1 MSSRMRTAPRA
12 ASEETRNQIKAA
24 AQLLFARH
32 GVDAV
37 TVQQIVDAA
46 GQRNNAALYYHFR
59 TKEELIRQMVVD
71 GAAVLDARRR
81 EMLDDMEKRGG
92 PANIREVMLVLIMP
106 VIELGED
113 ERWRGYIRFT
123 SHLQASDPKA
133 LRDALNNRWNASY
146 VECFNHL
153 KRMLPLPVAIV
164 EQRLSIFAIYANAVL
179 SAHEAALESRNT
191 KSSRLWGQPFTLENI
206 LDMLEAAITCPPSQ
220 AALAKL
226 QETGAARDP
235 AAPVSINPSRG

>member
-12 ASEETRNQIKAA
+12 GSEETRNQIKAA
-24 AQLLFARH
+24 AQMLFASQ
-32 GVDAV
+32 GIDAV

-59 TKEELIRQMVVD
+59 TKEDLIRQMVVD
-71 GAAVLDARRR
+71 GAAVLDARRW
-81 EMLDDMEKRGG
+81 EMLDDLEKSGG
-92 PANIREVMLVLIMP
+92 PAKIREVMLVLVMP

-113 ERWRGYIRFT
+113 ERWRGYIRFV

-133 LRDALNNRWNASY
+133 LRDALDNRWNSGY

-153 KRMLPLPVAIV
+153 KRMLPLPAPII
-164 EQRLSIFAIYANAVL
+164 EQRLSMLSIYANAVL
-179 SAHEAALESRNT
+179 SAHEAALEFRNT
-191 KSSRLWGQPFTLENI
+191 RSSRLWGQPFTIENI
-206 LDMLEAAITCPPSQ
+206 LDMLEAAITCRPSE

-226 QETGAARDP
+226 
-235 AAPVSINPSRG
+235 

>member
-1 MSSRMRTAPRA
+1 MSSRMKPVPRA
-12 ASEETRNQIKAA
+12 ASEQTRDQIKMA
-24 AQLLFARH
+24 AQMLFARH
-32 GVDAV
+32 GIDAV

-92 PANIREVMLVLIMP
+92 PASIREVMLVLFMP

-113 ERWRGYIRFT
+113 ERWRGYIRFI
-123 SHLQASDPKA
+123 SHLQASDPKT
-133 LRDALNNRWNASY
+133 LRDALNNRWNAGY
-146 VECFNHL
+146 VECVNHL
-153 KRMLPLPVAIV
+153 KRMLPGPAAIV
-164 EQRLSIFAIYANAVL
+164 EQRLSMLAIYSNAVL

-191 KSSRLWGQPFTLENI
+191 RSSRLWGQPFTIENI

-220 AALAKL
+220 ATL
-226 QETGAARDP
+226 QTVMAATPAARQ
-235 AAPVSINPSRG
+235 

>member
-1 MSSRMRTAPRA
+1 MKTVPRA
-12 ASEETRNQIKAA
+12 ASEQTKDQIKMA
-24 AQLLFARH
+24 AQMLFARH
-32 GVDAV
+32 GIDAV

-92 PANIREVMLVLIMP
+92 PANIREVMLVLFMP

-113 ERWRGYIRFT
+113 ERWRGYIRFI

-133 LRDALNNRWNASY
+133 LRDALNNRWNAGY
-146 VECFNHL
+146 VECVNHL
-153 KRMLPLPVAIV
+153 KRMLPGPAAIV
-164 EQRLSIFAIYANAVL
+164 EQRLSMLAIYSNAVL
-179 SAHEAALESRNT
+179 SAHEAARESRNT
-191 KSSRLWGQPFTLENI
+191 RSSRLWSQPFTIENI

-220 AALAKL
+220 ATL
-226 QETGAARDP
+226 QTAMAETP
-235 AAPVSINPSRG
+235 AAWQ

>member
-1 MSSRMRTAPRA
+1 MSSRIKTAPRA
-12 ASEETRNQIKAA
+12 ASEQTREQIKMA
-24 AQLLFARH
+24 AQMLFARH
-32 GVDAV
+32 GIDAV

-81 EMLDDMEKRGG
+81 EMLDEMKKRGG
-92 PANIREVMLVLIMP
+92 PASIREVMLVLFMP

-123 SHLQASDPKA
+123 SHLQASDPEA
-133 LRDALNNRWNASY
+133 LRDALNNRWNAGY
-146 VECFNHL
+146 VECVDHL
-153 KRMLPLPVAIV
+153 KRMLPGPAAII
-164 EQRLSIFAIYANAVL
+164 EQRLSILAIYSNAVL
-179 SAHEAALESRNT
+179 SAHEAALDSRNT
-191 KSSRLWGQPFTLENI
+191 RSSRLWGQPFTIENI

-220 AALAKL
+220 ATLRIAMA
-226 QETGAARDP
+226 ETSAARQ
-235 AAPVSINPSRG
+235 

>member
-1 MSSRMRTAPRA
+1 M
-12 ASEETRNQIKAA
+12 
-24 AQLLFARH
+24 LFARH

-81 EMLDDMEKRGG
+81 EMLDEMEMRGG
-92 PANIREVMLVLIMP
+92 PASIRELMLVLFMP

-123 SHLQASDPKA
+123 SYLQASDPKA

-146 VECFNHL
+146 VECVNHL
-153 KRMLPLPVAIV
+153 KRMLPGPAAIV
-164 EQRLSIFAIYANAVL
+164 EQRLSILAIYSNAVL

-191 KSSRLWGQPFTLENI
+191 KSSRLWGQPFTIENI
-206 LDMLEAAITCPPSQ
+206 LDMLEAAITCSPSQ
-220 AALAKL
+220 ATLRTATA
-226 QETGAARDP
+226 EMSD
-235 AAPVSINPSRG
+235 SRQDHPK

>member
-12 ASEETRNQIKAA
+12 ASEETRNQLKAA
-24 AQLLFARH
+24 AQMLFARH
-32 GVDAV
+32 GIDAV

-71 GAAVLDARRR
+71 GAAVLDARRHQ
-81 EMLDDMEKRGG
+81 MLDDMEKRGG
-92 PANIREVMLVLIMP
+92 PAAIREVMLVLVMP

-113 ERWRGYIRFT
+113 ERWRGYIRFI

-133 LRDALNNRWNASY
+133 LRDALENRWNSGY

-153 KRMLPLPVAIV
+153 KRMLPLPAPIT
-164 EQRLSIFAIYANAVL
+164 EQRLSILSIYANAVL
-179 SAHEAALESRNT
+179 SAHEAALELRNT
-191 KSSRLWGQPFTLENI
+191 RSSRLWGQPFTIENI
-206 LDMLEAAITCPPSQ
+206 LDMLEAAITSPPSE

-226 QETGAARDP
+226 
-235 AAPVSINPSRG
+235 

>member
-1 MSSRMRTAPRA
+1 MSSRMRTTPRA
-12 ASEETRNQIKAA
+12 ASEETKNQIKAA
-24 AQLLFARH
+24 AQMLFARH

-92 PANIREVMLVLIMP
+92 PASIREVMLVLIMP

-133 LRDALNNRWNASY
+133 LRDALNSRWNASY

-153 KRMLPLPVAIV
+153 KRMLPLPAAIV
-164 EQRLSIFAIYANAVL
+164 EQRLPILTIYANAVL

-191 KSSRLWGQPFTLENI
+191 KSSRLWGQPFTIENI
-206 LDMLEAAITCPPSQ
+206 LDMLEAAISCPPSQ
-220 AALAKL
+220 ATMTEL
-226 QETGAARDP
+226 QEAGATRDP
-235 AAPVSINPSRG
+235 ER

>member
-1 MSSRMRTAPRA
+1 MRTAPRA

-24 AQLLFARH
+24 AQMLFARH

-71 GAAVLDARRR
+71 GAAVLDARRHQ
-81 EMLDDMEKRGG
+81 MLDDMEKRGG
-92 PANIREVMLVLIMP
+92 PATIREVMLVLVMP

-113 ERWRGYIRFT
+113 ERWRGYIRFI

-133 LRDALNNRWNASY
+133 LRDALENRWNSGY
-146 VECFNHL
+146 VECFNQL
-153 KRMLPLPVAIV
+153 KRMLPLPAAII
-164 EQRLSIFAIYANAVL
+164 EQRLSMLSIYANAVL

-191 KSSRLWGQPFTLENI
+191 KSSRLWGQPFTIENI
-206 LDMLEAAITCPPSQ
+206 LDMLEAAITCSPSE

-226 QETGAARDP
+226 
-235 AAPVSINPSRG
+235 

>member
-1 MSSRMRTAPRA
+1 MIGTSPPRA
-12 ASEETRNQIKAA
+12 ASEETMNQIKAA
-24 AQLLFARH
+24 AQTLFALH
-32 GVDAV
+32 GVDTV
-37 TVQQIVDAA
+37 TVQEIVDAA

-153 KRMLPLPVAIV
+153 RRLLPLPATIV
-164 EQRLSIFAIYANAVL
+164 DQRLSIFAIYANAVL
-179 SAHEAALESRNT
+179 SVHEAALESRNT
-191 KSSRLWGQPFTLENI
+191 RSSRLWGQPFTIENI
-206 LDMLEAAITCPPSQ
+206 LDMLEAAITCPPSEVT
-220 AALAKL
+220 LAKL
-226 QETGAARDP
+226 QETSATRDP
-235 AAPVSINPSRG
+235 DDLVPKMAN

>member
-1 MSSRMRTAPRA
+1 MRTAPRA
-12 ASEETRNQIKAA
+12 ASEKTRNQIKAA
-24 AQLLFARH
+24 AQMLFARH

-37 TVQQIVDAA
+37 TVQEIVDAA

-153 KRMLPLPVAIV
+153 RRLLPLPATIV
-164 EQRLSIFAIYANAVL
+164 DQRLSIFAIYANAVL
-179 SAHEAALESRNT
+179 SVHEAALESRNT
-191 KSSRLWGQPFTLENI
+191 RSSRLWGQPFTIENI
-206 LDMLEAAITCPPSQ
+206 LDMLEAAITGPPSQ
-220 AALAKL
+220 ATLAKL
-226 QETGAARDP
+226 QETDATRDP
-235 AAPVSINPSRG
+235 TAPVRINL

>member
-1 MSSRMRTAPRA
+1 MSSRMKTVPRA
-12 ASEETRNQIKAA
+12 ASEQTKDQIKMA
-24 AQLLFARH
+24 AQMLFARH
-32 GVDAV
+32 GIDAV

-92 PANIREVMLVLIMP
+92 PANIREVMLVLFMP

-113 ERWRGYIRFT
+113 ERWRGYIRFI

-133 LRDALNNRWNASY
+133 LRDALNNRWNAGY
-146 VECFNHL
+146 VECVNHL
-153 KRMLPLPVAIV
+153 KRMLPGPAAIV
-164 EQRLSIFAIYANAVL
+164 EQRLSMLAIYSNAVL
-179 SAHEAALESRNT
+179 SAHEAARESRNT
-191 KSSRLWGQPFTLENI
+191 RSSRLWSQPFTIENI

-220 AALAKL
+220 ATL
-226 QETGAARDP
+226 QTAMAETP
-235 AAPVSINPSRG
+235 AAWQ

>member
-1 MSSRMRTAPRA
+1 MSSRMQTGPRA
-12 ASEETRNQIKAA
+12 ASEQTKDQIKMA
-24 AQLLFARH
+24 AQMLFARH

-81 EMLDDMEKRGG
+81 EMLDEMAKRGG
-92 PANIREVMLVLIMP
+92 PASVREVMLVLFMP

-133 LRDALNNRWNASY
+133 LRDALNNRWNTGY
-146 VECFNHL
+146 VECVNHL
-153 KRMLPLPVAIV
+153 KRMLPGPAAIA
-164 EQRLSIFAIYANAVL
+164 EQRLSILAIYSNAVL

-191 KSSRLWGQPFTLENI
+191 RSSRLWGQPFTIENI

-220 AALAKL
+220 ATLRTAMA
-226 QETGAARDP
+226 ETSA
-235 AAPVSINPSRG
+235 SRRERPR